1 MNLLVQVERSGQKR
15 AAQRE
20 MERVIKDS
28 LRSQGIRNIGFP
40 SGNRDETIY
49 ANSDDA
55 LWCAFGSAEDAR
67 VPRRW
72 NVFGVFEG
80 RRHSQM
86 ITVEINIPTDSN
98 SASVA
103 GFFARDAATDAVYL
117 MHDGSVGGG
126 KPGVS
131 RSAFLAWSRRE
142 LMEVERSDSAPRDGI
157 VIGRVDARDLPDRI
171 WSFVLEVRAFKD
183 AVAAGELEN
192 EPMRRRAAEWEKYRR
207 ESAGRRRGRRRA
219 KIDYVSYHGDVVDL
233 LRNECELRKTAQQL
247 VSNSPLIDLFVK
259 TRGAITEIYE
269 VKTSLN
275 RQTLYT
281 ALGQLMTHTVGA
293 AAGVK
298 RFLVVPKGVIPKDL
312 VRCIE
317 TLQIELRRFKLV
329 GGSKRTMSGV
339 LWTLFERLPVWT
351 GGNDYFVFSSR
362 HGRVPVAG
370 FSQASKRWTMQHRT
384 ICARSLAIMLRHF
397 SITASMTFE

>member
-1 MNLLVQVERSGQKR
+1 MDLYIQVEVAGHKR

-20 MERVIKDS
+20 MEKIVKGA
-28 LRSQGIRNIGFP
+28 LPSQGIRNIGFP

-49 ANSDDA
+49 AQADGK

-72 NVFGVFEG
+72 NAFGIYEG
-80 RRHSQM
+80 RRYSQT

-103 GFFARDAATDAVYL
+103 GFFARDPATNAVYL

-142 LMEVERSDSAPRDGI
+142 LVEVERSGDKSRDGI
-157 VIGRVDARDLPDRI
+157 VIGRVDSRGLPERI
-171 WSFVLEVRAFKD
+171 WSFVREVRAFKD
-183 AVAAGELEN
+183 AVDKGELDSES
-192 EPMRRRAAEWEKYRR
+192 MRRRAAEWDEYRK

-219 KIDYVSYHGDVVDL
+219 EIDYVSYHGDVVDL
-233 LRNECELRKTAQQL
+233 LKNECERRKTSQGV

-259 TRGAITEIYE
+259 TRGSITEIYE

-281 ALGQLMTHTVGA
+281 AMGQLMTHTLGA
-293 AAGVK
+293 VPNV
-298 RFLVVPKGVIPKDL
+298 RRVLVVPEGAIPDDL
-312 VRCIE
+312 SRCLDG
-317 TLQIELRRFKLV
+317 LQIDVRRFKLTV
-329 GGSKRTMSGV
+329 GSERTPV
-339 LWTLFERLPVWT
+339 LL
-351 GGNDYFVFSSR
+351 
-362 HGRVPVAG
+362 
-370 FSQASKRWTMQHRT
+370 
-384 ICARSLAIMLRHF
+384 
-397 SITASMTFE
+397 